1 MSHDHKPTAEVNP
14 RQSRR
19 RRTAAMTGAALSLGI
34 GALFL
39 TSAPA
44 AQAAPTGPTA
54 QAVTSGLGAQISAS
68 QASAGPCSV
77 TAMRPYFSGKF
88 TVSGKKLV
96 VYPISVKCT
105 RGDVRVHIQQKLM
118 EADPGSDETQR
129 GWATPSGTPLRF
141 ISSGTKTVNTEYR
154 LTNWDWFGNEEVYH
168 VVRFRVESNG
178 VFSPWVTVQSPERSI
193 SA

>member
-1 MSHDHKPTAEVNP
+1 MSHANKPTAEVKS
-14 RQSRR
+14 RQGRP
-19 RRTAAMTGAALSLGI
+19 RRTAAMTGAALTLGI

-54 QAVTSGLGAQISAS
+54 QAVNSGLGAQLSS
-68 QASAGPCSV
+68 TQASVGPCSV
-77 TAMRPYFSGKF
+77 TAVRPYFSGKF

-96 VYPISVKCT
+96 VYPISVKCA
-105 RGDVRVHIQQKLM
+105 RGDVRVHVQQKLM

-129 GWATPSGTPLRF
+129 GWATPPGTPLRF
-141 ISSGTKTVNTEYR
+141 FTAGTKTVNTEYR

-168 VVRFRVESNG
+168 VVRFRVESQG
-178 VFSPWVTVQSPERSI
+178 VFSPWITVESPERSI